1 MVRILTLT
9 PNSLQSRT
17 GRFHP
22 TWKAH
27 LSFAYFAFADNKFL
41 SSSFH
46 MKCLRLRLWSII
58 DLLTCL
64 ISMAEK
70 VIQLSWHL
78 QAILQTLHFRAR
90 LATARTRRRGRSHPG
105 LPSSSSGG
113 SGERQDTGEWG
124 QSQVVGEK
132 RRLSKKLW
140 VLWLITKVFEL
151 RPTCCPKKV
160 HLCNHPKDA
169 GHQNP
174 WQEEE
179 RTPLKMSAVCFNLVG
194 TSCSPFSHP
203 SQKGNRAEATQAQN
217 RGVEEEPGEG
227 TIMLL

>member
-1 MVRILTLT
+1 MTKRFHPQMVRILTLT

-113 SGERQDTGEWG
+113 LGERQDTEDTRQGKGLLRKMEQK
-124 QSQVVGEK
+124 QSIN
-132 RRLSKKLW
+132 
-140 VLWLITKVFEL
+140 ITNIKSLNF
-151 RPTCCPKKV
+151 R
-160 HLCNHPKDA
+160 
-169 GHQNP
+169 
-174 WQEEE
+174 
-179 RTPLKMSAVCFNLVG
+179 KMS
-194 TSCSPFSHP
+194 P
-203 SQKGNRAEATQAQN
+203 
-217 RGVEEEPGEG
+217 RGEH
-227 TIMLL
+227 L